1 MNKIKSI
8 SVFCGSSPG
17 ASPVYKE
24 AAVKLG
30 KILAEA
36 DITLIYGGSTL
47 GMMGFVSEACLKY
60 GGKVIGVM
68 PKVFDGRVEHPNLTE
83 LIITENMHERKA
95 KMFELSDAFIALPGG
110 IGTIEEIMEIA
121 TWAQIGI
128 HQKPFGFLN
137 IAGYYKSLRDF
148 MDNIVKE
155 RFMLAE
161 HRAFSLFETEPEV
174 LLEKLKSTKI
184 TRIDKWVDRR

>member
-30 KILAEA
+30 KFMAEQG
-36 DITLIYGGSTL
+36 ITLIYGGSTL
-47 GMMGFVSEACLKY
+47 GVMGFVSEACLQH

-68 PKVFDGRVEHPNLTE
+68 PKVFDGRVEHPDLTE

-137 IAGYYKSLRDF
+137 INGYFNSLRDF
-148 MDNIVKE
+148 MDNIVNE
-155 RFMLAE
+155 RFMLKE
-161 HRAFSLFETEPEV
+161 HRAFSLFEVEPDV
-174 LLEKLKSTKI
+174 LFEKLKSTDI
-184 TRIDKWVDRR
+184 TRIDKWVDRK

>member
-24 AAVKLG
+24 AAEKLG
-30 KILAEA
+30 KFLAESG
-36 DITLIYGGSTL
+36 ITLIYGGSTL
-47 GMMGFVSEACLKY
+47 GIMGFVSEACLKH

-137 IAGYYKSLRDF
+137 INGYYNSLKEF
-148 MDNIVKE
+148 MDNVVKE
-155 RFMLAE
+155 RFMLSE
-161 HRAFSLFETEPEV
+161 HRAFSLFETDCEV
-174 LLEKLKSTKI
+174 LLDKLKSSKI
-184 TRIDKWVDRR
+184 TRIDKWVDRK